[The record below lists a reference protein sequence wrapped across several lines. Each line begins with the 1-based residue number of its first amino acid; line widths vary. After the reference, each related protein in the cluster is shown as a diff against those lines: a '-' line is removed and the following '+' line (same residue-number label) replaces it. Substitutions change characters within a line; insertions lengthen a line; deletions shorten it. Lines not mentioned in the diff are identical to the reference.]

1 MEAEHNIYR
10 LQSTPGLIL
19 ALGDMG
25 LNKLIM
31 LDSLL
36 AGRMDA
42 LLADREQIMYE
53 IDWRMEPDGTSS

>member
-1 MEAEHNIYR
+1 MEHESNIYR
-10 LQSTPGLIL
+10 LRSTPGLIL

-36 AGRMDA
+36 AARMDA

-53 IDWRMEPDGTSS
+53 IDWRMEPGGEG